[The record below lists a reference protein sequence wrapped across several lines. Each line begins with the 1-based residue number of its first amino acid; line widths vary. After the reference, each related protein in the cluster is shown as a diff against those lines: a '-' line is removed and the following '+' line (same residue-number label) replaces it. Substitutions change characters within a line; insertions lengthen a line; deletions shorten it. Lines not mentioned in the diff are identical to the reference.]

1 MMRVWAVRILIL
13 VAIIAVWEFVS
24 GRWISLFFLSKPSLI
39 AEKFWKILV
48 DGSLLTNM
56 AITTGEAVTGFILG
70 GTVGAVLGL
79 ILGRSRFLAEALDPF
94 ITAFYSLPKV
104 ALAPMFILWFGIGF
118 EMRVL
123 FTAVIVLFLV
133 FLSTYTG
140 VRNVSRELMTVFR
153 LMGANEKHLM
163 LLVIIPSAF
172 SWIFAGLRLSVPY
185 ALIGAIVA
193 EILAGNAGL
202 GYMVEHA
209 AAQFDVAGVFAA
221 LVGIMILALSLNF
234 AVKLLE
240 RALMPW
246 REAEALREVAV

>member
-1 MMRVWAVRILIL
+1 MKVWTLRLAILIVL
-13 VAIIAVWEFVS
+13 FSVWEFAS
-24 GRWISLFFLSKPSLI
+24 GRLISLFFLSRPSLI
-39 AEKFWKILV
+39 AIKFWKILL

-56 AITTGEAVTGFILG
+56 AITTGEALAGFLLG
-70 GTVGAVLGL
+70 GAAGALLGL
-79 ILGRSRFLAEALDPF
+79 LLGRSKLLADALDPF

-118 EMRVL
+118 QMRVM

-140 VRNVSRELMTVFR
+140 VRNVSRELVTVFR
-153 LMGANEKHLM
+153 LMGARESN
-163 LLVIIPSAF
+163 LLTMVIIPSAF
-172 SWIFAGLRLSVPY
+172 TWIFAGLRLSVPY

-209 AAQFDVAGVFAA
+209 SAQFDVAGVFAA
-221 LVGIMILALSLNF
+221 LIGIMVLALALNI
-234 AVKLLE
+234 AVGALE
-240 RALMPW
+240 RWLMPW
-246 REAEALREVAV
+246 REAEERREIAI

>member
-1 MMRVWAVRILIL
+1 MRVWTFRLIL
-13 VAIIAVWEFVS
+13 LVVIISVWEFVS

-39 AEKFWKILV
+39 AAKFWKVLL
-48 DGSLLTNM
+48 DGTLLTNM
-56 AITTGEAVTGFILG
+56 AITTSEAVVGFLLG
-70 GTVGAVLGL
+70 GSVGALLGL
-79 ILGRSRFLAEALDPF
+79 VLGRSRFLADALDPF

-104 ALAPMFILWFGIGF
+104 ALAPMFILWFGIGY

-153 LMGANEKHLM
+153 LMGAGERHLM
-163 LLVIIPSAF
+163 LMVIVPSAF

-202 GYMVEHA
+202 GYMVENS

-221 LVGIMILALSLNF
+221 LVGIMILALALNF

-240 RALMPW
+240 RVLMPW
-246 REAEALREVAV
+246 REAEAQREIAI

>member
-1 MMRVWAVRILIL
+1 MRIWIYRLIILS
-13 VAIIAVWEFVS
+13 AIIAVWEFVS

-39 AEKFWKILV
+39 AVKFWKILL

-56 AITTGEAVTGFILG
+56 AITTGEAVTGFIIG
-70 GTVGAVLGL
+70 GTVGALLGL
-79 ILGRSRFLAEALDPF
+79 ILGRSQFLASVLDPF

-104 ALAPMFILWFGIGF
+104 ALAPMFILWFGIDF
-118 EMRVL
+118 QMRVL

-153 LMGANEKHLM
+153 LMGAGERQLM
-163 LLVIIPSAF
+163 LMVIIPSAF

-221 LVGIMILALSLNF
+221 LVGIMVLALALNF
-234 AVKLLE
+234 VVKLLE
-240 RALMPW
+240 KVLMPW
-246 REAEALREVAV
+246 REAEAQREVAI